1 MPIVAPCMFSSNY
14 FVFGSEKIRKF
25 PEFFGF
31 REIEHPEIRD
41 LHSRIVRNKILTIGN
56 IVCGS
61 VGDLSI
67 LSKNV

>member
-1 MPIVAPCMFSSNY
+1 MRSRPTISFFEN
-14 FVFGSEKIRKF
+14 EKIRNF
-25 PEFFGF
+25 PKTVGF

-41 LHSRIVRNKILTIGN
+41 LHSRIVRNKISKIGN
-56 IVCGS
+56 IVCDT